1 MKKKTMYFLLAF
13 MLTTFTLLAIVI
25 MWAFNHLGSNT
36 GNSENITEG
45 VIADGNE
52 TITPIPT
59 TSPTATA
66 APTPTKEPF
75 KDIVL
80 LFAGDIYMSDYVT
93 RAYDKSGINGIL
105 SNELQEELIGADIA
119 MVNQEFAFST
129 RGTKA
134 PNKQFTFRV
143 DPKYVSAFTD
153 MGIDIVTLA
162 NNHSMDFGVDALM
175 DSFTTLDNEEILYS
189 GAGNNLL
196 EARDI
201 KYIEMQNKTFAYLSA
216 SRVIPETGWN
226 AGSNKPGM
234 LTTYDSTNLVE
245 DIKEARQTSDFVVV
259 YVHWGIERA
268 TKPEEYQR
276 SLAKAYIDAGA
287 DIVIG
292 SHPHVLQGIE
302 YYNGKPIVY
311 SLGNFIFYN
320 SIAQTAVLK
329 VTVNE
334 QNEVKLNL
342 LPVKAENAK
351 SSFITLEN
359 LVEEF
364 YKSMADI
371 SFGVDFESDGT
382 VTLQ

>member
-13 MLTTFTLLAIVI
+13 MLTTFTLLAVVI
-25 MWAFNHLGSNT
+25 RWSFNHRDSNT

-45 VIADGNE
+45 VIADENE
-52 TITPIPT
+52 SITPTPT
-59 TSPTATA
+59 TSPTVTAT
-66 APTPTKEPF
+66 PTPTKEPF

-93 RAYDKSGINGIL
+93 KTYDKTGINGIL
-105 SNELQEELIGADIA
+105 SKELQEEFSAADIV
-119 MVNQEFAFST
+119 MVNQEFAFSS

-134 PNKQFTFRV
+134 PNKQFTFKV
-143 DPKYVSAFTD
+143 DPKYVAAFTD

-162 NNHSMDFGVDALM
+162 NNHSLDFGEEALM
-175 DSFTTLDNEEILYS
+175 DSFTTLKDAGIMYS
-189 GAGNNLL
+189 GAGNNLV
-196 EARDI
+196 EAREI
-201 KYIEMQNKTFAYLSA
+201 KYIEIQDRRIAYLSA

-226 AGSNKPGM
+226 AGSNKPGL
-234 LTTYDSTNLVE
+234 LTTYDPTNLVE
-245 DIKEARQTSDFVVV
+245 DIKEARQASDFVVV

-268 TKPEEYQR
+268 TKPEAYQR
-276 SLAKAYIDAGA
+276 NLAKAYIDAGA

-311 SLGNFIFYN
+311 SLGNFMFYN
-320 SIAQTAVLK
+320 AIAQTAVLK

-334 QNEVKLNL
+334 QNETILQL
-342 LPVKAENAK
+342 LPAKAENAQT
-351 SSFITLEN
+351 SLITLEN
-359 LVEEF
+359 RVQEF
-364 YKSMADI
+364 YKSMSDI
-371 SFGVDFESDGT
+371 SFGVNYESDGT